1 MKRQTIFN
9 RQGVVEMKVD
19 TRHSA
24 LYYLIV

>member
-9 RQGVVEMKVD
+9 RQGVVEMKMD

-24 LYYLIV
+24 LYYL